1 MKIKKE
7 KKNKTKIFKY
17 IIYFLIGI
25 CLSYNIIFS
34 LNTTITKKD
43 YMTVLGITFFNMEND
58 LMKDDISQNDLVIVK
73 KVKEKKIQEGDI
85 IAYTVNGQTRINKII
100 NTKNGYT
107 TKSNKSYYP
116 NIEKISYEDVIGK
129 KIAVISTAGN
139 LLNVMQ
145 SKTTSLVL
153 FLFFILSFLYN
164 IYIHNKKIE
173 RARKKQNA
181 GGRNG

>member
-1 MKIKKE
+1 MKIE
-7 KKNKTKIFKY
+7 KGKIIKIFKY
-17 IIYFLIGI
+17 IIYFLLGI

-43 YMTVLGITFFNMEND
+43 YMTILGITFFNMEND
-58 LMKDDISQNDLVIVK
+58 LMKDDISQNDFVIVK
-73 KVKEKKIQEGDI
+73 KVKEKKLQERDI

-129 KIAVISTAGN
+129 KIAIIPSVGN
-139 LLNVMQ
+139 LLTVIQ
-145 SKTTSLVL
+145 SKTTSLIL
-153 FLFFILSFLYN
+153 FIIFILSFFYN
-164 IYIHNKKIE
+164 MYIYNKKIE